1 MEVGSIMTK
10 NVVTVKQDESIK
22 DAVIKLRKYKKSGF
36 PVLDDEGKV
45 VGVFSET
52 DILDKLPDIF
62 EESDKIPMIDV
73 QELTTPPV
81 SSVMGKPPITVNSKE
96 DIRNVAKIFLERY
109 IHRVPVVDD
118 SKLVGIISLGDLLK
132 AFSEVKLC

>member
-10 NVVTVKQDESIK
+10 DVITIKQDESIK

-36 PVLDDEGKV
+36 PVVDDEGKV

-81 SSVMGKPPITVNSKE
+81 SSVMGKPTITVNSKE
-96 DIRNVAKIFLERY
+96 DIRNVAKIFLEKY

-118 SKLVGIISLGDLLK
+118 GKLVGIISLGDLLK
-132 AFSEVKLC
+132 AFSEAKLC

>member
-1 MEVGSIMTK
+1 MNVGDIMTTDVI
-10 NVVTVKQDESIK
+10 VVKHDEPIR
-22 DAVIKLRKYKKSGF
+22 DAVIKLRKFKKSGF
-36 PVLDDEGKV
+36 PVVDDEGRV

-73 QELTTPPV
+73 QELITPPV

-96 DIRNVAKIFLERY
+96 DLRNVAKIFLEKY

-118 SKLVGIISLGDLLK
+118 GKLMGIISLGDLLK
-132 AFSEVKLC
+132 AFSEVRV